1 MHAYLDLSHNAS
13 FWARK
18 TEIHECA
25 IHEWTCS
32 VNSNRWRKTEGGVV
46 CLEPRTPFLL
56 GNSAW
61 FDFAPLITSQL
72 PYTLLSLSR
81 LFPVPPSF
89 FPSLVL
95 CVLCFLFVRL
105 GLSLMFLQERTPCPK
120 RCALGGVGMLFNHRS
135 AFPPLNHFAT
145 CTQ

>member
-1 MHAYLDLSHNAS
+1 M
-13 FWARK
+13 
-18 TEIHECA
+18 
-25 IHEWTCS
+25 TCS
-32 VNSNRWRKTEGGVV
+32 VNSNRWRETEGGVV

-56 GNSAW
+56 GNFDCRLVFFFSSAW
-61 FDFAPLITSQL
+61 FKLVPLITSQL

-120 RCALGGVGMLFNHRS
+120 SCALGGVGMLINHRS
-135 AFPPLNHFAT
+135 ASSPLNHFAT